1 MNIENDMHFF
11 SVGEPRTETNKGI
24 LIVLHTETLFSPNI
38 FGTKSQEECLSERE
52 GG

>member
-11 SVGEPRTETNKGI
+11 RLANPEQKINKGI
-24 LIVLHTETLFSPNI
+24 QVVLHAETLFSPNI